1 MSAVVPIIR
10 REYLTRIRTKG
21 FWIST
26 ILVPLILLAAMFVPA
41 IVAARSKARPEPI
54 LVVDAIGDFYPVL
67 KAVLSKP
74 RGRQQGSPVVN
85 EPVGGRNLEAIRR
98 ELNDRAERGE
108 IQGHVIIDEKSL
120 ESGEIVYHAKNPSG
134 ALDDDWFRNGFRE
147 AVTRYRLIRLGLNP
161 TDIEKATKR
170 VSLDVRRATN
180 DPKRQ
185 ESGISAIL
193 VALVLVVFIYS
204 ALIMYG
210 MYVMRGVLEEK
221 SNRIVEVIV
230 ASVKPFDLMAG
241 KIIGIGAVGLTQ
253 LAVWTA
259 FGLIGSA
266 PQLAVALSIS
276 RDALP
281 KVSMMTLSFFPLF
294 FLLGYFLYATLYA
307 AVGSICNSD
316 EDAQQMAMLP
326 VLLIVFSFVMFG
338 PVMRNPEGTLSVV
351 LSLIPFFAPILMF
364 LRIAVE
370 TPPAWQIGAA
380 VAIML
385 GTTVL
390 MTWVVAKIY
399 RVGILMYGKKPT
411 IPELARWFR
420 YA

>member
-1 MSAVVPIIR
+1 MSTIGPIIQ
-10 REYLTRIRTKG
+10 REYLTRVRTKG

-26 ILVPLILLAAMFVPA
+26 ILVPVILLAAMFVPA

-54 LVVDAIGDFYPVL
+54 LIVDTVGDFYPVL
-67 KAVLSKP
+67 EVVLTKT
-74 RGRQQGSPVVN
+74 RERQQGSPVVL
-85 EPVGGRNLEAIRR
+85 EPTRDRSLDQMRKQ
-98 ELNDRAERGE
+98 LNDRAERGE
-108 IQGHVIIDEKSL
+108 IQGFVIVDEKAL
-120 ESGEIVYHAKNPSG
+120 ESGQLFYHAKNPSG

-147 AVTRYRLIRLGLNP
+147 AVTRYRLRKLGLNDADAAKV
-161 TDIEKATKR
+161 TER
-170 VSLDVRRATN
+170 VRLDVRRATN

-185 ESGISAIL
+185 ESGISAVL

-221 SNRIVEVIV
+221 SNRIVEVII

-253 LAVWTA
+253 LAVWTT
-259 FGLIGSA
+259 FGLVSSA
-266 PQLAVALSIS
+266 PQLAVAFSIS
-276 RDALP
+276 RDMLP
-281 KVSMMTLSFFPLF
+281 KVSMVTLSFFPLF
-294 FLLGYFLYATLYA
+294 FLLGYFLYATFYA
-307 AVGSICNSD
+307 AVGSICNTD

-326 VLLIVFSFVMFG
+326 VMLIVFSFVMFG
-338 PVMRNPEGTLSVV
+338 PVIRNPSGTLSVV
-351 LSLIPFFAPILMF
+351 LSLIPFFSPILMF

-370 TPPAWQIGAA
+370 IPPAWQIGAS
-380 VAIML
+380 VVIML

-390 MTWVVAKIY
+390 MTWLVAKIY